1 MGKNGKSYDEVTNG
15 KSRGA
20 GRTRAETNKP
30 AFAYVNINLS
40 DSDKEIIAGKELD
53 AVRLLDWILRLT
65 VDGYKVS
72 VSYDDNSD
80 CFIVSVT
87 STRPTNGDY
96 NRCVTS
102 RSNELE
108 RAYLTAL
115 YKFEVLLMGG
125 AIPAPV
131 DAVRGSVW
139 D

>member
-1 MGKNGKSYDEVTNG
+1 MAKNGRSYDEAVNG

-20 GRTRAETNKP
+20 ERTRVDPDKP
-30 AFAYVNINLS
+30 LFTYVNIPIS
-40 DSDKEIIAGKELD
+40 EADKETIQSKD
-53 AVRLLDWILRLT
+53 CDPVRVLDWIERLA

-72 VSYDDNSD
+72 LSYDANSD

-87 STRPTNGDY
+87 STRASNGDY

-102 RSNELE
+102 RSNEVG
-108 RAYLTAL
+108 RAWLTAL

-125 AIPAPV
+125 AIPAPL
-131 DAVRGSVW
+131 DSPKGSVW